1 MQQRER
7 SGSKE
12 HEHEG
17 LSLSASFHRAEGEKE
32 REEHQRQS
40 KEVEAKGFRSCPQHS
55 SEKLTLYAA
64 RARCFGCV
72 KCFQEGV
79 LNGQKGQ
86 SLQRAQEE
94 VKEKLVRQHATL
106 LQQSRTVRENEQVT
120 AAAKTLIEQE
130 RCAVQAAVKRSV
142 EHVQADLALKSAAL
156 AQTVEE
162 WRQGELGA
170 ADAAAAPLR
179 AGMDDIDAEIAQL
192 SALCAQDDDAL
203 LERFYASE
211 LAAVD
216 GGEEC
221 TRAALAAC
229 DGTRVPRIDASQALK
244 SCAHMGFGDYDDYE
258 EGPVAPSGPSSASR
272 RHDSM
277 SDAAELDRVA
287 VIALG
292 NTDVDKLS
300 PQDRRLFWKHRVTL
314 TDKKKALLKLLKC
327 AQWDKERQ
335 VRQLLDLVPQWV
347 DVDPEDALEM
357 LGASYMYGPIRAL
370 AVRSLTT
377 MPDGELSCI
386 LMPLTMALRYDVPNE
401 AHLATFLVRRS
412 LTNLHIAVSFYWY
425 LNVERSAGGR
435 HVKLYTDL
443 QIQLLGELQKAE
455 AVGASAG
462 GVMGGDEA
470 PKLHELLRRQEQ
482 FVAAIHGLCKEAK
495 RYKETR
501 PKQIERLMSV
511 LAEGGAYAHLTQMAT
526 PVNLPHQPQIFVKG
540 IVPAQSVILKSA
552 MNPVKLVMRTE
563 NDKMHTILYKA
574 SNDLRRDQ
582 LILSCIDMM
591 DMLLQKEGVDL
602 RITTYKVTATTID
615 EGLVEWVEE
624 CFPLSAVLA
633 EHDNDIR
640 LFFRKH
646 AREETH
652 HDSMLDNFV
661 KSCAGYCVISF
672 LLGIGDRH
680 LDNLMLTTD
689 GRLFHVDFEYIL
701 GNDPKPFQPPM
712 KLSEQMVVAMGGRGS
727 RDYME
732 FHKFCCKAFL
742 ILRKSAKLFVALFD
756 LVDLNLGARHHGM
769 SYGALIC
776 ERFRLDLSREEAV
789 QYMQGI
795 IQESLGAIFP
805 QVVDV
810 VHRWR
815 LFFKT

>member
-1 MQQRER
+1 MAGTARPVQYE
-7 SGSKE
+7 S
-12 HEHEG
+12 
-17 LSLSASFHRAEGEKE
+17 LSLSASFHRGGGGAEDERQEKRDSDE
-32 REEHQRQS
+32 KRGGREGGG
-40 KEVEAKGFRSCPQHS
+40 VGFRSCTQHR
-55 SEKLTLYAA
+55 SEKLTLYSA

-79 LNGQKGQ
+79 LRGHQGQ

-94 VKEKLVRQHATL
+94 IKEKLLRQHGTL
-106 LQQSRTVRENEQVT
+106 LKHSKTVKENLLVCS
-120 AAAKTLIEQE
+120 AAAGLVE
-130 RCAVQAAVKRSV
+130 RERAAVQAAVKRSV
-142 EHVQADLALKSAAL
+142 ENVKADLQLKSAELTQA
-156 AQTVEE
+156 AQQWHDTK
-162 WRQGELGA
+162 LSA
-170 ADAAAAPLR
+170 ANEAAEPLR
-179 AGMDDIDAEIAQL
+179 TGIEGIDSEVAQL
-192 SALCAQDDDAL
+192 KGWYSEDDESL
-203 LERFYASE
+203 LTIFYETHASQVRE
-211 LAAVD
+211 PVD
-216 GGEEC
+216 DGTDVC
-221 TRAALAAC
+221 KAALKTC
-229 DGTRVPRIDASQALK
+229 EDKQVPRIDTSHALK
-244 SCAHMGFGDYDDYE
+244 SCAGMSFADDDYDAHD
-258 EGPVAPSGPSSASR
+258 SHLSTRPSSL
-272 RHDSM
+272 M

-292 NTDVDKLS
+292 NTDIDKLTS
-300 PQDRRLFWKHRVTL
+300 QDRRLFWKHRVTL

-335 VRQLLDLVPQWV
+335 VRQLLELVPQWV
-347 DVDPEDALEM
+347 DVDAEDALEM

-370 AVRSLTT
+370 AVRSLSP
-377 MPDGELSCI
+377 MPDRELSCI

-401 AHLATFLVRRS
+401 AHLAMFLMKRC
-412 LTNLHIAVSFYWY
+412 LLNTDIAVALYWY

-443 QIQLLGELQKAE
+443 QMQLLAEMQRAELVVE
-455 AVGASAG
+455 GAG
-462 GVMGGDEA
+462 GSIKMHD
-470 PKLHELLRRQEQ
+470 LLRRQEH
-482 FVAAIHGLCKEAK
+482 FVSAIHGLCKEAK

-501 PKQIERLMSV
+501 PKQIERLMAI
-511 LAEGGAYAHLTQMAT
+511 LAEGGAYAHLTAMAT
-526 PVNLPHQPQIFVKG
+526 SVNLPHQPRVFVKG
-540 IVPAQSVILKSA
+540 IMPSQSTILKSA
-552 MNPVKLVMRTE
+552 LNPVKLVTRTDE
-563 NDKMHTILYKA
+563 EQMHAILYKA

-591 DMLLQKEGVDL
+591 DTLLQKEGVDL
-602 RITTYKVTATTID
+602 RITTYKVTATSID

-646 AREETH
+646 ARDDTH

-701 GNDPKPFQPPM
+701 GNDPKPFAPPM

-727 RDYME
+727 RDYLE

-742 ILRKSAKLFVALFD
+742 ILRKSARLFVALFD
-756 LVDLNLGARHHGM
+756 LVDLNLGARGG
-769 SYGALIC
+769 GAGLTNGTIIL

-795 IQESLGAIFP
+795 IQESLGALFP